1 MGGKGGSA
9 PPPPDYAAAAKQTAA
24 GNLEAARAATAANRL
39 NQVTPYGNLT
49 YTQTQQDTFN
59 KEAYQTALDAY
70 HTAKQSYKPE
80 YDEYGNVTNP
90 NEILA
95 PKYEDFIQKANPDAG
110 WQATVTL
117 SPEQQKILDM
127 QNAASIGLGK
137 TINASLQDVE
147 NTMSNPFQV
156 NAPDIRY
163 GAEAPTL
170 NTQGGTPYQQQMAR
184 DAAQLQTQL
193 GNSGMAGW
201 DRAQAIL
208 NQRLQPQLQVQQ
220 EQLDTK
226 LRNQGIMPGTEAYNR
241 SKAALGMQQNDL
253 INQSQL
259 TAQQIGGNLFNQDL
273 QAGQFGNQALTQ
285 QQQNALAASGFNNA
299 ANQQT
304 FANQLANQQAQNQAL
319 NQNFANQQ
327 ASANLGNQAQ
337 QQAFNQQMTQ
347 YNMPLNTLSALRSGS
362 QVQNPSFVNSF
373 NQATTQGADLLGAA
387 QMTGNAQ
394 QAAANA
400 ANASSS
406 NLTSGLMGLAGT
418 AMMAF

>member
-9 PPPPDYAAAAKQTAA
+9 APAPDYTAAANATAA

-49 YTQTQQDTFN
+49 YTQNVQDTFN
-59 KEAYQTALDAY
+59 KDAYQTALNAY
-70 HTAKQSYKPE
+70 NTAKQTYVPQ
-80 YDEYGNVTNP
+80 YGETGELLNP
-90 NEILA
+90 SEIIAPNYQDFITKGNPDGGWLATTSLNEIG
-95 PKYEDFIQKANPDAG
+95 QK
-110 WQATVTL
+110 L
-117 SPEQQKILDM
+117 LDN
-127 QNAASIGLGK
+127 QNNASLGLGSV
-137 TINASLQDVE
+137 INASLGDVQ
-147 NTMSNPFQV
+147 NTMSKPFVPNTPAIQ
-156 NAPDIRY
+156 Y
-163 GAEAPTL
+163 GGQAPTL
-170 NTQGGTPYQQQMAR
+170 NTQGATPAEFQKMQE
-184 DAAQLQTQL
+184 AAQLQSQL

-201 DRAQAIL
+201 DRAQGIL
-208 NQRLQPQLQVQQ
+208 NQRLQPQLQIQN

-285 QQQNALAASGFNNA
+285 QNTNQLANAGFNNQQ
-299 ANQQT
+299 NQQQ
-304 FANQLANQQAQNQAL
+304 FNNQLANQQAQNSAM
-319 NQNFANQQ
+319 NQGFANQQ
-327 ASANLGNQAQ
+327 ALANMNNQGQ

-387 QMTGNAQ
+387 TAQGNAN

-400 ANASSS
+400 SAASGNSM
-406 NLTSGLMGLAGT
+406 TSGLMGLAGT